1 MNIYVSNLG
10 FNAQDQD
17 LKKIFNPYGEVTSAK
32 VIMDK
37 FSGKSKGFG
46 FVDMSNDEAAKKAIA
61 ELDNTTVD
69 GRSIKVVEARPR
81 EDRPSGNRDYNNER
95 RFNKNRF

>member
-17 LKKIFNPYGEVTSAK
+17 LKKIFVPYGDVTSAK

-37 FSGKSKGFG
+37 FSGRSKGFG
-46 FVDMSNDEAAKKAIA
+46 FVDMPDDTAAKKAIA
-61 ELDNTTVD
+61 ELDNSTVD
-69 GRSIKVVEARPR
+69 GRSVKVVEARPR
-81 EDRPSGNRDYNNER
+81 EDRPQGNRDFNNDR
-95 RFNKNRF
+95 SFNKNQF

>member
-1 MNIYVSNLG
+1 MNIFVSNLG

-17 LKKIFNPYGEVTSAK
+17 LKKIFAPYGEVTSAK

-46 FVDMSNDEAAKKAIA
+46 FVDMPDDTAAKKAIA
-61 ELDNTTVD
+61 ELDSSMID
-69 GRSIKVVEARPR
+69 GRPVKVVEARPR
-81 EDRPSGNRDYNNER
+81 EERPSGDRDFNNDR
-95 RFNKNRF
+95 SFNKNRY

>member
-17 LKKIFNPYGEVTSAK
+17 LKKIFASYGEVTSAK

-37 FSGKSKGFG
+37 FSGRSKGFG
-46 FVDMSNDEAAKKAIA
+46 FVDMPDDIAAKKAIT
-61 ELDNTTVD
+61 ELDNSTVD
-69 GRSIKVVEARPR
+69 GRSVKVVEARSR
-81 EDRPSGNRDYNNER
+81 EERPMSNRDYNNDR
-95 RFNKNRF
+95 SFNKNRF

>member
-17 LKKIFNPYGEVTSAK
+17 LKKIFTPYGDVTSAK

-37 FSGKSKGFG
+37 FSGRSKGFG
-46 FVDMSNDEAAKKAIA
+46 FVDMPDDTAAKKAIA
-61 ELDNTTVD
+61 ELDNSTVD
-69 GRSIKVVEARPR
+69 GRSVKVVEARPR
-81 EDRPSGNRDYNNER
+81 EDRPQGNRDFNNDR
-95 RFNKNRF
+95 SFNKNQF

>member
-17 LKKIFNPYGEVTSAK
+17 LKKIFAPYGEVTSAK

-37 FSGKSKGFG
+37 FSGRSKGFG
-46 FVDMSNDEAAKKAIA
+46 FVDMPDDTAAKKAIT
-61 ELDNTTVD
+61 ELDNSTVD
-69 GRSIKVVEARPR
+69 GRSVKVVEARPR
-81 EDRPSGNRDYNNER
+81 EERPASNRDYNNDR
-95 RFNKNRF
+95 SFNKNRF

>member
-17 LKKIFNPYGEVTSAK
+17 LKKIFTPYGDVTSAK

-37 FSGKSKGFG
+37 FSGRSKGFG
-46 FVDMSNDEAAKKAIA
+46 FVDMPDDTAAKKAIA
-61 ELDNTTVD
+61 ELDNSTMD
-69 GRSIKVVEARPR
+69 GRSVKVVEARPR
-81 EDRPSGNRDYNNER
+81 EDRPPGNGEFNNDR
-95 RFNKNRF
+95 SFNKNQF